1 MRNKKEQAENF
12 EYKSKSTGEF
22 VQAHQYIAEL
32 VVERNAAKNKTQ
44 LPYKY
49 WTLNDEWTKEYK
61 KQVQHAAK
69 LLKKYS
75 PKAIINALNEL
86 FWCYSLFTKKLL
98 ELIELEQSK
107 IDLQKNT
114 TTDIKINSNT
124 ENFRQNKNKTG
135 LLGKINGRRQ
145 EEKREEEKS

>member
-1 MRNKKEQAENF
+1 MRNKKEQTENF

-32 VVERNAAKNKTQ
+32 VVDRKAAKDKVQ

-49 WTLNDEWTKEYK
+49 WTLDNEWTKEYK

-75 PKAIINALNEL
+75 PRAIISALNQL
-86 FWCYSLFTKKLL
+86 TWCYSLFTKKL
-98 ELIELEQSK
+98 IEIIQEEQAK
-107 IDLQKNT
+107 IDLQTQKV
-114 TTDIKINSNT
+114 T
-124 ENFRQNKNKTG
+124 EFETNVEEFRQVKQRTG

-145 EEKREEEKS
+145 EEKREEEKD